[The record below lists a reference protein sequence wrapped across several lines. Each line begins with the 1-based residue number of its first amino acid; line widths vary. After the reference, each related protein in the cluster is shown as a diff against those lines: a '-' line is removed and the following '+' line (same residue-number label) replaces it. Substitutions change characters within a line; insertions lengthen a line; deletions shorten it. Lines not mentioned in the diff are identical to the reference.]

1 MKKENKTSK
10 PMFDV
15 ILNVYTRLLITGYEP
30 ARARRIMN
38 LYLEP

>member
-1 MKKENKTSK
+1 MKPENKASR
-10 PMFDV
+10 PLFDV
-15 ILNVYTRLLITGYEP
+15 IINVYTRLLITGYEP